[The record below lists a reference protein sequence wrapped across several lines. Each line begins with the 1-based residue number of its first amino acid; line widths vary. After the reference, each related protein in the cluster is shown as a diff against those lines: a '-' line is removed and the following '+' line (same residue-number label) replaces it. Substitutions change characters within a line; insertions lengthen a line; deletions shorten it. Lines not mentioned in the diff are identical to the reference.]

1 MMIIL
6 ANFHLRNGACA
17 HQIHWMADTSEKGL
31 NESFGIM
38 INYNYITEHIELN
51 NQLYLK
57 DGTICVSEPANGWLS
72 NWIGDDNKIIE

>member
-1 MMIIL
+1 
-6 ANFHLRNGACA
+6 
-17 HQIHWMADTSEKGL
+17 
-31 NESFGIM
+31 M

-72 NWIGDDNKIIE
+72 NWIGDDNKRIE